1 MLVLN
6 DIGSEED
13 VEVCEGLIGGER
25 DKKEEIQKGT
35 MKVLS
40 TDDDL
45 GRKKKTQCREGCMA
59 GGCDGFGARLLKL
72 HGGCVCFKI
81 ATVDKV
87 SCFSY
92 SYCTQQNGSKTQL
105 NSLSIPGKKKKG
117 GTFSHGKQGRIPK
130 SSLPPTSCGGL
141 PPITASRMLIGCR
154 AINAAT
160 RQPPRSKQG
169 PKKARREC
177 LAQSQSE
184 RAVCRRLWRYRT
196 GPAARQVEGR
206 RKWTERLHL
215 GV

>member
-1 MLVLN
+1 
-6 DIGSEED
+6 
-13 VEVCEGLIGGER
+13 
-25 DKKEEIQKGT
+25 

-40 TDDDL
+40 IDDDL

-117 GTFSHGKQGRIPK
+117 RDLFAWQAGTNPKELIAADQLRWLATHHSISRADWLQGDKCSHKTA
-130 SSLPPTSCGGL
+130 PPVQ
-141 PPITASRMLIGCR
+141 A
-154 AINAAT
+154 
-160 RQPPRSKQG
+160 G
-169 PKKARREC
+169 P
-177 LAQSQSE
+177 
-184 RAVCRRLWRYRT
+184 
-196 GPAARQVEGR
+196 
-206 RKWTERLHL
+206 
-215 GV
+215 